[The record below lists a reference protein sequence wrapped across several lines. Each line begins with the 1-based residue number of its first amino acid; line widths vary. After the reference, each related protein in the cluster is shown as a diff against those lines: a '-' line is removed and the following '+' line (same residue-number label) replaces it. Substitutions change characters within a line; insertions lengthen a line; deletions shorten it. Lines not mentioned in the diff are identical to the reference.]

1 MKVQLNSLRQNTYR
15 LNLNQVREQ
24 EANKN
29 GNNIPYNENMV
40 RNSEMKAV
48 SVPISA
54 VSFGVQSLRPA
65 KNMTRISFGNAE
77 TKKPNQILQMPSE
90 LQDLMNP
97 IYKLGGLSNVA
108 MEAPSSWQNP
118 KETPNTNIEVRTIL
132 PYHGFSE
139 DVKDPE
145 NKGVLVVTRDPKS
158 VHLNEKNTVLKEGS
172 ITGNQKEVLKRV
184 PVDYQLKSNEM
195 FVISDGKNFK
205 EIERLDN
212 YKGTIKSLDK
222 DTFEMKEVPYQL
234 FRLKSTDKT
243 KNVNRGEIYFM
254 HTPEAAQL
262 PQAYGGPQ
270 CSSSGSGGWTG
281 ETGAHFL
288 DHDYG
293 DYSKAVVDVM
303 PKMKDEG
310 FEPANI
316 WIHDRFGMAAITDM
330 ANRGEKEDYFE
341 GLRVHSTFHNVGSS
355 YQGKYTNPLDFFSI
369 MADEKDY
376 EKLKQADGGKSLK
389 FVKAMAQKMTD
400 LGMENAQNTNPNPYF
415 DPYKAL
421 AKEERE
427 ALDKIFAPYIGMFK
441 DDNGDYN
448 MSAIAIT
455 AAEKQ
460 NNSFSAGTVSLNY
473 GNESRNPLT
482 PEMSEGLQKRFL
494 NAKDKL
500 IDITNGSAAVSME
513 TDKPYVKVPGQ
524 GTKFGLDGCEFEKSD
539 MVKYKPFSP
548 KNTADELYEIK
559 QFNKNLFYDTIT
571 SVKPNKSL
579 SDTSS
584 GSINRLFLQEKRIVG
599 PQKDKVLG
607 ILENKR
613 SELNGKDPIMMLGW
627 GRGDDQKGFPVALTG
642 FKKFLEDPTIS
653 DVDKKRVNIMLL
665 GAGLHNCKRE
675 WDLVNNLIEDI
686 NKMDGG
692 KYKNQTI
699 FVDGFCS
706 GKYATCTDFSY
717 LTSRFEPCGITPIES
732 KICGTPV
739 LSTNTGG
746 APNLIEDGKTGFL
759 TKNAFMI
766 GGKELLPADKQN
778 LTGQALKE
786 AIDDARIEKQ
796 SVELGELLKKAVKTY
811 DDKETYKK
819 MAKACIDDKGEW
831 FNNASANNGIAA
843 NDKYFRDVWQID
855 KNNNFQALP
864 GRTKERLHP
873 LVGDNFGS
881 VAEDVYKKVVKG
893 GKSQGPKISRPIS
906 DPKGSDPKGINK
918 WLKIGGWTAAGIAGV
933 AGIGAL
939 GMYFVNKNKVENT
952 QDTV

>member
-90 LQDLMNP
+90 LNGLMNSV
-97 IYKLGGLSNVA
+97 YNEGGLAVVA
-108 MEAPSSWQNP
+108 KEATLSWQNP
-118 KETPNTNIEVRTIL
+118 KETPNTNIEVKTIL
-132 PYHGFSE
+132 PYHSFSE

-145 NKGVLVVTRDPKS
+145 NKGVLVLTKDQKGVM
-158 VHLNEKNTVLKEGS
+158 LNEKNTILKEGS

-222 DTFEMKEVPYQL
+222 DTFDMKEVPYQL

-243 KNVNRGEIYFM
+243 KNVNRGDIYFM

-262 PQAYGGPQ
+262 PKAYGGPQ

-293 DYSKAVVDVM
+293 DYSKAVVDVL

-330 ANRGEKEDYFE
+330 ANRGEKDDYFE
-341 GLRVHSTFHNVGSS
+341 GLRVHSTFHNVGAA
-355 YQGKYTNPLDFFSI
+355 YQGKYSNPIDFFSI

-400 LGMENAQNTNPNPYF
+400 LGMENVQNTNPNPNF

-448 MSAIAIT
+448 VSAIAIT

-494 NAKDKL
+494 KAKDKL
-500 IDITNGSAAVSME
+500 IDITNGSAAASLE
-513 TDKPYVKVPGQ
+513 TDKPYVKG
-524 GTKFGLDGCEFEKSD
+524 KFGFPDSGLGSAEGKTK
-539 MVKYKPFSP
+539 MVDYKPYSA

-559 QFNKNLFYDTIT
+559 QFNKNIFYDSIT
-571 SVKPNKSL
+571 NSKPNKSPVDI
-579 SDTSS
+579 SQD
-584 GSINRLFLQEKRIVG
+584 SINRLFLAESQITG
-599 PQKDKVLG
+599 NTQSKVYG
-607 ILENKR
+607 YIENKR
-613 SELNGKDPIMMLGW
+613 AELNGKDPIIMFGL
-627 GRGDDQKGFPVALTG
+627 GRGDDQKGFPVSLAG
-642 FKKFLEDPTIS
+642 FKKFLEDPAVN
-653 DVDKKRVNIMLL
+653 DVDKKRVNLILV
-665 GAGLHNCKRE
+665 GDGLYKCKR
-675 WDLVNNLIEDI
+675 DTNLVQNYLQDI
-686 NKMDGG
+686 NKIDGG
-692 KYKNQTI
+692 KYKNQAI
-699 FVDGFCS
+699 FIDGRCS
-706 GKYATCTDFSY
+706 NKYVCCSDFAY

-746 APNLIEDGKTGFL
+746 APNLIEEGKTGFL

-796 SVELGELLKKAVKTY
+796 SVELGEVLKKAVKTY